1 VIYFQLFVKYLGIS
15 ANCRTQILG
24 ISPLARVVNKL
35 DEISEIPTVIPN
47 PKVDKKKLNKR

>member
-47 PKVDKKKLNKR
+47 PKVDKKKIE